1 MKYFHDKP
9 RGINHD
15 LSRHKAKEKELLANI
30 AQAKADNQP
39 AFVKSFENLLRI
51 CRENM
56 TAATSGIGVPKP
68 KLRRK

>member
-15 LSRHKAKEKELLANI
+15 LSRHKAKEKELLDRI

-51 CRENM
+51 CRESIV
-56 TAATSGIGVPKP
+56 AGASKVGLPKP
-68 KLRRK
+68 KPRRK